1 MKADRLLARLAKLDS
16 CAVSDAMDKLGLK
29 GTVTGL
35 AALTSTRRIAGR
47 VHTEQMVAKEK
58 ATRRAGPPVHAGV
71 RAIEACARGE
81 VIVVEQRSG
90 IDAASWGGILSAAAK
105 RKGVAGVIADGP
117 VRDVDEARALR
128 FPVFGRS
135 ATARTARGRI
145 VEEASDVPVVIGEV
159 NVRPGDYVIAD
170 ASAVVFIPAADASR
184 VIEAAEQIAAR
195 ERAMTKAIRS
205 GKPLPEVLGA
215 AYEHMLKK

>member
-1 MKADRLLARLAKLDS
+1 MKDKLLARLAKVDS
-16 CAVSDAMDKLGLK
+16 CAVSDAVDKLGLK

-35 AALTSTRRIAGR
+35 SSLTSNRRICGR

-58 ATRRAGPPVHAGV
+58 ATPRSGPPVHAGV
-71 RAIEACARGE
+71 RAIEACARGD

-105 RKGVAGVIADGP
+105 RKGIAGVIAEGP

-128 FPVFGRS
+128 FPVFARS

-145 VEEASDVPVVIGEV
+145 VEEATDVPVTVGDV
-159 NVRPGDYVIAD
+159 SVRPGDYVIAD
-170 ASAVVFIPAADASR
+170 ASAVVFVAAAEAER
-184 VIEAAEQIAAR
+184 VIAAAEEIAAR
-195 ERAMTKAIRS
+195 EAAMVKAIRA
-205 GKPLPEVLGA
+205 GKRLPEVLGA